1 MTDDLHA
8 WLPVRD
14 AASCRWDLVSL
25 GEVMLRLDPGEQ
37 RVASTRQFTVWE
49 GGGEYNV
56 ARGMRRVFGLRT
68 AIITA
73 IVDNAVG
80 RLLEDLLRQGGVD
93 QSYVRWLPFD
103 GIGRVARNP
112 LNFTERGFGPRAA
125 AGCYDRGHSAACLLS
140 PGDVDWT
147 RVFETDGARW
157 LHTGGIFAGLS
168 DSTAALA
175 QEALSMARK
184 HGTLTS
190 VDLNFRPSLW
200 ADHGGPEAA
209 QSVNRQLVALA
220 DVVVGNEEDYTAAL
234 GFEVDGADA
243 SFSTLDPDAYIR
255 MLHAV
260 MEAYPNLRAAAATL
274 RVATSASRN
283 GWGAVCVTRS
293 DAGVVPVRE
302 IEIFDRVGGGDSFAS
317 GLIYGL
323 LAGLG
328 TQRATELGVA
338 HGMLAMSTPG
348 DTSMVS
354 LAEVER
360 AASSPTARI
369 VR

>member
-1 MTDDLHA
+1 MTDHLNAGLHA
-8 WLPVRD
+8 RA

-25 GEVMLRLDPGEQ
+25 GEVMLRLDPGDL
-37 RVASTRQFTVWE
+37 RVTSTRQFAVWE

-56 ARGMRRVFGLRT
+56 ARGLRRVFGLRT
-68 AIITA
+68 AIATA
-73 IVDNAVG
+73 FVDNAVG
-80 RLLEDLLRQGGVD
+80 HLLEDLIRQGGVD

-103 GIGRVARNP
+103 GIGRAARNP

-125 AGCYDRGHSAACLLS
+125 AGCYDRGHSATSLLC
-140 PGDVDWT
+140 PGDIDWA
-147 RVFETDGARW
+147 RVFETDGTRW
-157 LHTGGIFAGLS
+157 FHTGGIFAGLS
-168 DSTAALA
+168 GSTATVA
-175 QEALSMARK
+175 QEALILARE
-184 HGTLTS
+184 HGTITS
-190 VDLNFRPSLW
+190 LDLNFRSSLW
-200 ADHGGPEAA
+200 AHHGGTEAA
-209 QSVNRQLVALA
+209 QALNGELVTLV
-220 DVVVGNEEDYTAAL
+220 DLVVGNEEDYTAAL
-234 GFEVDGADA
+234 GFEVEGADA
-243 SFSTLDPDAYIR
+243 SFSALDVDAYIR
-255 MLHAV
+255 MLEAV
-260 MEAYPNLRAAAATL
+260 LRAYPNLRAAAATL

-283 GWGAVCVTRS
+283 GWGAVCVTRD

-328 TQRATELGVA
+328 TQRATEIGAA
-338 HGMLAMSTPG
+338 HGMLAMTTPG

-360 AASSPTARI
+360 AAWSPTARI